1 MQLED
6 NNGLFIRINYKTKIC
21 IISICE
27 MIAILV
33 GVYLYRLIKLGD
45 VIPNIYIVLILL
57 GFTYLLVTEIRSGI
71 IFKDEFVYY
80 KNFIQKK
87 YNISSIKGVKTAVT
101 YDTSAWGGDEVY
113 KTKNGNILYTVFY
126 LKSVDDNI
134 RMFDGKKGLSS
145 TFANDYHK
153 NILFSSVYDERVI
166 QYLKTVN
173 PDIEI
178 MD

>member
-1 MQLED
+1 MQLKD

-80 KNFIQKK
+80 KNFIQ
-87 YNISSIKGVKTAVT
+87 S
-101 YDTSAWGGDEVY
+101 
-113 KTKNGNILYTVFY
+113 Y
-126 LKSVDDNI
+126 LSK
-134 RMFDGKKGLSS
+134 F
-145 TFANDYHK
+145 T
-153 NILFSSVYDERVI
+153 
-166 QYLKTVN
+166 
-173 PDIEI
+173 
-178 MD
+178 